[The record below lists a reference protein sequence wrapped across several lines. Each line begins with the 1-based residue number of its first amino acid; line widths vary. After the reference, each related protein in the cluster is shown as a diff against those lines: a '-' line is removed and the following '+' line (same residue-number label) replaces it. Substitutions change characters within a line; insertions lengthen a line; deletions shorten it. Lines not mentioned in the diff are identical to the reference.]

1 MVFERIERNGVVYY
15 QAAMDGFRCAFSTRI
30 GGVSRGVCESLNLGW
45 TKKDDRE
52 NVARNRAIFSEAAGF
67 EGPKLLRQV
76 HGVWVIDVPSEEV
89 PDIQEADALVT
100 AVSGRALGVLT
111 ADCVPVAFWDQRAGC
126 AGVAHAGRLGTV
138 GGVAVAALKKMAGR
152 HGSNPSDVQAF
163 IGPGIGP
170 DAYEVG
176 EDAMEEVRSNVPEW
190 RDFTTPLGGGKT
202 LLDLW
207 GMNRSAL
214 ERAGVPADQ
223 VFTLD
228 LCTKGNPKE
237 FFSYR
242 RDGPGV
248 GRMMSVVWMM

>member
-1 MVFERIERNGVVYY
+1 M
-15 QAAMDGFRCAFSTRI
+15 
-30 GGVSRGVCESLNLGW
+30 
-45 TKKDDRE
+45 
-52 NVARNRAIFSEAAGF
+52 
-67 EGPKLLRQV
+67 
-76 HGVWVIDVPSEEV
+76 
-89 PDIQEADALVT
+89 VT
-100 AVSGRALGVLT
+100 AATGRPLGVLT
-111 ADCVPVAFWDQRAGC
+111 ADCVPVALWDQRAGC

-138 GGVAVAALKKMAGR
+138 GGVAVAVLKKMAGR
-152 HGSNPSDVQAF
+152 YGSNPSDVQAF

-176 EDAMEEVRSNVPEW
+176 EDALEEVRSNVPDW
-190 RDFTTPLGGGKT
+190 RSFTTPLDGGKT

-214 ERAGVPADQ
+214 VRAGVPSDQ

-248 GRMMSVVWMM
+248 GRMMSVVWML